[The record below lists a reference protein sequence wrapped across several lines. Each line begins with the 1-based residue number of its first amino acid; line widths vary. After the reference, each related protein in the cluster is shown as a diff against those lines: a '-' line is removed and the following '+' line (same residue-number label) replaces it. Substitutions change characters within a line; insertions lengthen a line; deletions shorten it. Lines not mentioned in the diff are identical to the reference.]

1 MAALAELIR
10 KHEPYFDIFLLAE
23 LWMEKDHN
31 LLQEAAQDAGLYM
44 TNYRELAS
52 RYIFTISYFV
62 NTKMSKG
69 SSRNDATHL
78 GGRGICQKVTLLH
91 FSKMGDKGEGGVK
104 NLKKWMTSFMD
115 GPKHKNIQ

>member
-69 SSRNDATHL
+69 SSRNDTTHL
-78 GGRGICQKVTLLH
+78 GGRGDLPK
-91 FSKMGDKGEGGVK
+91 GDI
-104 NLKKWMTSFMD
+104 TPF
-115 GPKHKNIQ
+115 